1 MISKDNCLPDTD
13 QFYSVLM
20 AVYAREQPEYF
31 KLAIQSMLD
40 QSIAP
45 KDFVIVC
52 DGPLTQ
58 ELDDVVAEFVNIY
71 PDTFQIVR
79 LERNQGLGNALN
91 VGLESCRYDLIA
103 RMDSDDI
110 ALPYRCEFQLEMFRK
125 NPWLALCSGDI
136 AEFDS
141 NPDDVK
147 GIRYV
152 PKTYKEILK
161 YARKR
166 NPINHMA
173 AMYRRSAVKDAGGYI
188 EIKLAE
194 DYYLW
199 VRMLQKGYQ
208 VANADRI
215 LVKARAG
222 DSLYA
227 RRGGLEYIRSVCRL
241 QKAFLAMRFITY
253 PEYARNCAERMLG
266 GLMPSWIRKRLYQK
280 YLRRKADI

>member
-1 MISKDNCLPDTD
+1 MITEDNRLSENDRL
-13 QFYSVLM
+13 YSVLM
-20 AVYAREQPEYF
+20 AVYAREQPENLR
-31 KLAIQSMLD
+31 LAIQSMLD
-40 QSIAP
+40 QTVAP

-58 ELDDVVAEFVNIY
+58 ELEDVIAEFAGIY
-71 PDTFQIVR
+71 PEVFQIVR

-91 VGLESCRYDLIA
+91 AGLESCRYDRIA

-110 ALPYRCEFQLEMFRK
+110 SLPYRCECQLEMFLKDPR
-125 NPWLALCSGDI
+125 LALCSGDI
-136 AEFDS
+136 AEFGS
-141 NPDDVK
+141 EPDDIG

-152 PKTYKEILK
+152 PKTHKEILK
-161 YARKR
+161 YAKKR

-173 AMYRRSAVKDAGGYI
+173 AMYKKSAVMAAGGYI
-188 EIKLAE
+188 EIKMAE

-208 VANADRI
+208 AANADRI
-215 LVKARAG
+215 LVKVRAG

-241 QKAFLAMRFITY
+241 QKAFLASRFITY
-253 PEYARNCAERMLG
+253 PEYVRNCAERIFVGM
-266 GLMPSWIRKRLYQK
+266 MPSRIRKGLYQK
-280 YLRRKADI
+280 YLRRKADR